1 MKEKEFKKTREINRI
16 SVNLDQSI
24 IEELEEKQL
33 NKSKLINFL
42 LEDFFEKSN
51 FKDILKKFSRKNVKI
66 NKKIAK

>member
-51 FKDILKKFSRKNVKI
+51 FKDILKKFSIKKVKI